1 MKVKLKKNCTVA
13 EHGLM
18 GSAGDMIHVNKKE
31 AEHLVLKGL
40 ADHTDHVK
48 PKEASKQLVNLFNYK
63 IKKESYGNYK
73 WN

>member
-31 AEHLVLKGL
+31 AEHLVQKGL
-40 ADHTDHVK
+40 ADHTDNGK
-48 PKEASKQLVNLFNYK
+48 SKEASK
-63 IKKESYGNYK
+63 
-73 WN
+73 